1 VVAYGSGNAA
11 SYTTLPGF
19 ALANVKLGYQ
29 AMRNVRLEAGVN
41 NLFDANYQLSD
52 GYPMPGRVWFV
63 NGVYQF

>member
-1 VVAYGSGNAA
+1 
-11 SYTTLPGF
+11 
-19 ALANVKLGYQ
+19 LGYQ